1 MTIEQWHKEQEDEDF
16 GFRLASV
23 SPSKTGLPVVAWME
37 IGTGNER
44 TIPRVSF
51 SKPNGNNLLPDELI
65 PFSIDAKN
73 PEILLESVTV
83 NLTPKELDAIKK
95 WIMKN
100 YYTLLAHWAGEI
112 DSCEA
117 TISLIN
123 QSKHM

>member
-23 SPSKTGLPVVAWME
+23 SPSKTSLPVVAWME
-37 IGTGNER
+37 IGTGDNR
-44 TIPRVSF
+44 ALPRVSF

-73 PEILLESVTV
+73 PEILLEGVIV
-83 NLTPKELDAIKK
+83 NLSPEEMDAIKK
-95 WIMKN
+95 WIVN
-100 YYTLLAHWAGEI
+100 NRLTLLAHWRGEI

-117 TISLIN
+117 TISYMYLI
-123 QSKHM
+123 S

>member
-1 MTIEQWHKEQEDEDF
+1 MTIEQWHKEQKDEDF

-37 IGTGNER
+37 IGTDDER
-44 TIPRVSF
+44 TLPRVSF

-73 PEILLESVTV
+73 PGILLEGVTV

-95 WIMKN
+95 WIVKN
-100 YYTLLAHWAGEI
+100 NHILISHWNGEI
-112 DSCEA
+112 SSCEA
-117 TISLIN
+117 TVRLIN
-123 QSKHM
+123 QSNHI